1 MLFDVAG
8 CSHKM
13 ISNTELLL
21 KSIAWHLS
29 SKRDCR
35 GKTYKVII
43 DNNTVYFDISITLQ
57 SHSGGRNCMMPV
69 IQHIIIEHFSDIADK
84 NPVVNNHCNVIPD
97 SLVPGTYEYRPFASG
112 KYRHWFK
119 V

>member
-1 MLFDVAG
+1 
-8 CSHKM
+8 
-13 ISNTELLL
+13 
-21 KSIAWHLS
+21 
-29 SKRDCR
+29 
-35 GKTYKVII
+35 
-43 DNNTVYFDISITLQ
+43 
-57 SHSGGRNCMMPV
+57 MPV

-97 SLVPGTYEYRPFASG
+97 SLVPGIYEYRPFASG

>member
-43 DNNTVYFDISITLQ
+43 DNNTVYFDISTTLQ

-97 SLVPGTYEYRPFASG
+97 SLVPGIYEYRPFASG

-119 V
+119 I